1 MTFFLQL
8 LITIFSAIIGSL
20 FTFFATRYDSN
31 KKLLINQ
38 LNLVYM
44 PLYRE
49 ICFTPLNSDQEHL
62 LSSIYAIIYKNFQ
75 YVPDDLFE
83 LAIKLL
89 TASKSNNF
97 DLWNTTEWNLF
108 IKKVE
113 IQYNNLQKLVNF
125 DRKANDPEK
134 RVWRLINFFTQL
146 IPSFV
151 IGFGLILVLLL
162 ILQNTVIKQFAAD
175 NQKAEIQELI
185 LIYLLMFVFFILATA
200 MLRYL
205 VSKIRYKYGDE
216 WQ

>member
-20 FTFFATRYDSN
+20 FTFIAERYNSN

-49 ICFTPLNSDQEHL
+49 ICFTPLNSDQKHL
-62 LSSIYAIIYKNFQ
+62 LTSIHEIIYKNFQ

-97 DLWNTTEWNLF
+97 DLWHTTEWTLF

-113 IQYNNLQKLVNF
+113 IQYINLQKLVNF

-134 RVWRLINFFTQL
+134 KAWKLINSLTRL
-146 IPSFV
+146 IPSF
-151 IGFGLILVLLL
+151 IMGFGLLLALLFILYH
-162 ILQNTVIKQFAAD
+162 TVVNRLATED
-175 NQKAEIQELI
+175 QKAEMQELLLVYFLMLVFLMLMAAI
-185 LIYLLMFVFFILATA
+185 LH
-200 MLRYL
+200 YL
-205 VSKIRYKYGDE
+205 VSKIRDKYSDE
-216 WQ
+216 W

>member
-1 MTFFLQL
+1 MTFILQL
-8 LITIFSAIIGSL
+8 LITIFSAIIGSFL
-20 FTFFATRYDSN
+20 TFIAERYNSN

-49 ICFTPLNSDQEHL
+49 ICFTPLNSDQKHL
-62 LSSIYAIIYKNFQ
+62 LTSIHEIIYKNFQ

-113 IQYNNLQKLVNF
+113 IQYINLQKLVNF

-134 RVWRLINFFTQL
+134 KAWKLINSFTRL
-146 IPSFV
+146 MPSF
-151 IGFGLILVLLL
+151 IMGFGLFLALLFILYH
-162 ILQNTVIKQFAAD
+162 TVVSRLATE
-175 NQKAEIQELI
+175 NQKAEMQELLLVYFFMLIFLMLMATI
-185 LIYLLMFVFFILATA
+185 LHYLI
-200 MLRYL
+200 
-205 VSKIRYKYGDE
+205 SKIRDKYSDE
-216 WQ
+216 W

>member
-20 FTFFATRYDSN
+20 FTFIAERYNSN

-49 ICFTPLNSDQEHL
+49 ICFTPVNSDQKHL
-62 LSSIYAIIYKNFQ
+62 LTSIHEIIYKNFQ

-97 DLWNTTEWNLF
+97 DLWHTTEWTLF

-113 IQYNNLQKLVNF
+113 IQYINLQKLVNF

-134 RVWRLINFFTQL
+134 KAWKLINSFTRL
-146 IPSFV
+146 IPSF
-151 IGFGLILVLLL
+151 IMGFGLLLALLFILYH
-162 ILQNTVIKQFAAD
+162 TVVNRLATED
-175 NQKAEIQELI
+175 QKAEMQELLLVYFLMLVFLMLMAAI
-185 LIYLLMFVFFILATA
+185 LH
-200 MLRYL
+200 YL
-205 VSKIRYKYGDE
+205 VSKIRDKYSDE
-216 WQ
+216 W